1 MAGNSFGRILRLT
14 SYGESHG
21 PGLGGVLDGCPA
33 GLPLSEEDL
42 QSELDLRKPGQGAT
56 ATKRKESDTV
66 RILSGV
72 FQGLTTGTPI
82 AFHIANEDQRS
93 RDYGNLAQ
101 VFRPGHA
108 DWGFFKKFHGIR
120 DYRGGGRSSGRET
133 VARVAAGAIAKK
145 LLATRGIR
153 IVAGAVELGGIAVPP
168 DACDLDA
175 ALSRPFFAAADS
187 VVPLWEERVAAARAA
202 GDTLGGVVQVV
213 ARNVPAGLGE
223 PCFDKLDAR
232 LAYALMGV
240 GAVKAVEVGEGFAAA
255 RLTGSQNNDPML
267 PGGRFASNHAG
278 GILGGISSGQDIVLR
293 VGVKPIASIAQEQRT
308 IDVHDQPA
316 SVLIGGRH
324 DLAAIPRIVP
334 VLTAM
339 SALVLALTMGVAI
352 VWTKSET
359 LGKIFCEMERI
370 MTALV
375 NRIMIPIL
383 PFFVGLSFLGLAYE
397 GSLSRHLPV
406 FIMMVLI
413 VIVGHFIWLAVLYGI
428 GGALSGRNPSQVF
441 RHYAPA
447 YLTAVGTM
455 SSAATLAVALRCAR
469 KSKVLREDMVSF
481 GIPLFANIHL
491 CGSVLTEVF
500 FCMTI
505 SKILYG
511 HLPSVGTM
519 ILFCLLLGIFAIGAP
534 GVPGGTVMASLGLIT
549 GVLMFD
555 DAGTALMLAIFAL
568 QDSFGTACNVTG
580 DGALTLMLTGYV
592 EKHGIGTQTLES
604 PIL

>member
-42 QSELDLRKPGQGAT
+42 QRELDLRKPGQGAT

-120 DYRGGGRSSGRET
+120 DHRGGGRSSGRET

-187 VVPLWEERVAAARAA
+187 VIPLWEERVAAARAA

-339 SALVLALTMGVAI
+339 TALVLADAL
-352 VWTKSET
+352 
-359 LGKIFCEMERI
+359 LLQER
-370 MTALV
+370 MAV
-375 NRIMIPIL
+375 
-383 PFFVGLSFLGLAYE
+383 
-397 GSLSRHLPV
+397 LPV
-406 FIMMVLI
+406 
-413 VIVGHFIWLAVLYGI
+413 
-428 GGALSGRNPSQVF
+428 P
-441 RHYAPA
+441 
-447 YLTAVGTM
+447 
-455 SSAATLAVALRCAR
+455 
-469 KSKVLREDMVSF
+469 D
-481 GIPLFANIHL
+481 
-491 CGSVLTEVF
+491 
-500 FCMTI
+500 
-505 SKILYG
+505 
-511 HLPSVGTM
+511 
-519 ILFCLLLGIFAIGAP
+519 
-534 GVPGGTVMASLGLIT
+534 GVDW
-549 GVLMFD
+549 F
-555 DAGTALMLAIFAL
+555 
-568 QDSFGTACNVTG
+568 
-580 DGALTLMLTGYV
+580 
-592 EKHGIGTQTLES
+592 
-604 PIL
+604 